1 MDEPGDAAW
10 LPFSVGAAATAE
22 AEPDHGGP
30 AGAWAHLLARLEQA
44 GDLVTGNAVVGNEA
58 DLVAGLRHL
67 QVLTSVA
74 LESSLYGTDK
84 ADLTISPGSTDEVVS
99 WGMDCPDALYLSATL
114 RHGRSYR
121 LAGSRGTARYVGLQ
135 TMDGA
140 ASTANAL
147 VDELEVAPDGTFE
160 VVLSPAADK
169 PATGNW
175 LEIAGDAPNLVVRH
189 FYYDW
194 DAETPASLTL
204 EALADAPAEGGP
216 EALSAKAAARQLGA
230 IGDFVYANLKF
241 FLDFGQAAQ
250 PNEFL
255 PPFDGTAMGGAA
267 ENRPVIGRYQLAPD
281 EALVLEVD
289 PPEGVYWSFAL
300 GNPWWETIHY
310 GRHQSSLNAH
320 QAAVDEDGRVRV
332 VISAIDPGVP
342 NWLDNAGH
350 SNGPM
355 ILRCV
360 RTETAPTPRIV
371 KVPVADVRDHLPAG
385 TAAVAPEQRA
395 ATLAARRVAIQKRF
409 SR

>member
-1 MDEPGDAAW
+1 MDEPGGAAW
-10 LPFSVGAAATAE
+10 LPFSVSAAAA
-22 AEPDHGGP
+22 AADEPDHGGP
-30 AGAWAHLLARLEQA
+30 AEAWAHLLARLQQA
-44 GDLVTGNAVVGNEA
+44 GELVTGNPVVGNDA

-67 QVLTSVA
+67 QVLTAVA

-84 ADLTISPGSTDEVVS
+84 PELAISRGTTDDVVS

-114 RHGRSYR
+114 RPGRSYR
-121 LAGSRGTARYVGLQ
+121 LYGDRGTARYVGLQ

-147 VDELEVAPDGTFE
+147 VDELDVASDGRFE
-160 VVLSPAADK
+160 VILSSAAEK
-169 PATGNW
+169 PANGNW

-194 DAETPASLTL
+194 DTEAPASLHL
-204 EALADAPAEGGP
+204 EQLTDGP
-216 EALSAKAAARQLGA
+216 VARPTGALSAVAAARQLGA

-267 ENRPVIGRYQLAPD
+267 ENRPVIGRYQLDAD
-281 EALVLEVD
+281 EALILEVD

-320 QAAVDEDGRVRV
+320 QAVVDADGKVRV
-332 VISAIDPGVP
+332 VISAADPGVP

-350 SNGPM
+350 TNGPV

-360 RTETAPTPRIV
+360 RTETAPTPSV
-371 KVPVADVRDHLPAG
+371 TKVGVADVRDHLPAG
-385 TAAVAPEQRA
+385 TATVTADQRKA
-395 ATLAARRVAIQKRF
+395 ALAGRRSAIQKRF
-409 SR
+409 AR